1 MFRVRSGWVQI
12 AAATATAGGV
22 CLAATACGGS
32 SAVSHTAA
40 PSASSTVDP
49 LAGLSASKVI
59 AKATADAAAAPSV
72 RLTGAINQQGQHIT
86 MDVGIKRGQGCTG
99 SFGMGSQ
106 GSLKLIMIGKT
117 IYMNPDKQFWT
128 VNAGSNAKALIALV
142 NGRYIKVSASDK
154 NMAGLA
160 DLCDLNNL
168 LNQNTT
174 EAYTKG
180 TVTTLDGKRV
190 LVIKSSDGS
199 TGYVTDTSKPE
210 YVEVTAPKG
219 AKSGSGKVIVSVGA
233 PVTLAA
239 PPASEVIDGTA
250 LGV

>member
-1 MFRVRSGWVQI
+1 MFRVRSNRLRI
-12 AAATATAGGV
+12 TAAVAVAGV
-22 CLAATACGGS
+22 SCLAATACGGT
-32 SAVSHTAA
+32 SAASRSVA
-40 PSASSTVDP
+40 PSASSTPDP
-49 LAGLSASKVI
+49 LAGLSAAKVV
-59 AKATADAAAAPSV
+59 AETKADAEAATS
-72 RLTGAINQQGQHIT
+72 LTINGTVTQHGET
-86 MDVGIKRGQGCTG
+86 DVVDIGIERGQGCEGTVG
-99 SFGMGSQ
+99 LSGQ
-106 GSLKLIMIGKT
+106 GTVKLIVIGKT